1 MFILYVIGFANI
13 KVRFPYSP
21 GSTSYIYNL
30 ITLILSLGTCCFG
43 RSRCG
48 KLSKESS
55 CDGGSVHVKNLT
67 LNLIDSLRAVDRCH
81 CIRQDG
87 RRWDENSHGPHVHLG
102 PVLLPGQQ
110 LRSGVRRTSTLGA
123 EGVGVSQDPG
133 AVAQAEVCRTEGEG
147 GGGGVDLRFWVY

>member
-1 MFILYVIGFANI
+1 M
-13 KVRFPYSP
+13 VRVVLDAVDVES
-21 GSTSYIYNL
+21 
-30 ITLILSLGTCCFG
+30 CQK
-43 RSRCG
+43 SRAAM
-48 KLSKESS
+48 
-55 CDGGSVHVKNLT
+55 VT
-67 LNLIDSLRAVDRCH
+67 QFMLNLIDSLLAVDRCH

-147 GGGGVDLRFWVY
+147 GERGGGVDLRFWVY